1 MILFNIAIL
10 LYVQASLPETSP
22 FLSAQMAFMSTF
34 FQVFI
39 VLGMY
44 NFELSMSGRP
54 KKLPCGFFMT
64 IIQGLRAKTCALRA
78 LG

>member
-1 MILFNIAIL
+1 MDTNRKIAEKFTKKLPRSLIVKLLVENISI
-10 LYVQASLPETSP
+10 ER
-22 FLSAQMAFMSTF
+22 
-34 FQVFI
+34 
-39 VLGMY
+39 LG
-44 NFELSMSGRP
+44 FSMSGRP